1 MKRNIADTTDKR
13 VCAFVRILF
22 AVFLFLYFYI
32 LQSDT
37 LALVQHR
44 LSEGRTVYHD
54 LWGATILTVLLT
66 TLQILVQHLVQ
77 FRRLSVLLSF
87 APSALLAVLLT
98 AFLPGSSPAVPV
110 LCLVLFLIWIPLCFA
125 SHRQKTGA
133 PTGGGSPVSLLTSR
147 LTQLLPVLA
156 YIGIA
161 GNTNDI
167 LHYEL
172 QAARQ
177 LEAGKPEQA
186 LEAGRHSL
194 ATSPRL
200 TALRAY
206 ALSRTGTSLGD
217 KLFEYPLPTG
227 GAEILLLRP
236 ADTLSTL
243 FSPDSLSHLL
253 RLRPRANGAAR
264 PYFEHAAQRS
274 PDSAAR
280 DYWLC
285 ALLLDKD
292 IDGFARE
299 LPKYYPVNDS
309 TRLPLYYAQA
319 ITLYQRLRTR
329 PSILWRHEAV
339 RANYHDFQETGRK
352 YRNPTER
359 SNQLRRIYGDTY
371 WWYYFYGPHTP

>member
-1 MKRNIADTTDKR
+1 MKKNISETADKR

-22 AVFLFLYFYI
+22 AVFLFLYFYV
-32 LQSDT
+32 LQSDV

-44 LSEGRTVYHD
+44 LSEGRTAYHD
-54 LWGATILTVLLT
+54 LWGAIILTGLLT
-66 TLQILVQHLVQ
+66 ALQVLVQRLVQ
-77 FRRLSVLLSF
+77 FRPGAVLLSF
-87 APSALLAVLLT
+87 VPSALLAVLLT

-110 LCLVLFLIWIPLCFA
+110 LSLVLFLLWLPLCFVLR
-125 SHRQKTGA
+125 RQKAGA
-133 PTGGGSPVSLLTSR
+133 SSAGTTVSLLTSR
-147 LTQLLPVLA
+147 LTQLLPLLA

-172 QAARQ
+172 YAARQ
-177 LEAGKPEQA
+177 LSDGKPEQA

-206 ALSRTGTSLGD
+206 ALSRTDASLGD
-217 KLFEYPLPTG
+217 RLFEYPLPAG
-227 GAEILLLRP
+227 GSEILLLRH

-253 RLRPRANGAAR
+253 HLRPRESEAAR
-264 PYFEHAAQRS
+264 PYLEHTAQRT

-292 IDGFARE
+292 LDSFARE
-299 LPKYYPVNDS
+299 LPRYYPVNDS
-309 TRLPLYYAQA
+309 TQLPLYYAQA
-319 ITLYQRLRTR
+319 IILYQRLRTR
-329 PSILWRHEAV
+329 PSILWRNEAIS
-339 RANYHDFQETGRK
+339 ANYRDFQETGR
-352 YRNPTER
+352 RHRHPTER
-359 SNQLRRIYGDTY
+359 SNQLRRTYGDTY
-371 WWYYFYGPHTP
+371 WWYYFYGPHTR